1 MDLNEDE
8 PDVDEGEANFVND
21 VLNDGGVIEG
31 EGEAEFVNDVLNDGD
46 VIEGEGEAD
55 FVNDGDVIEVE
66 GVGNQDDGDVIE
78 GEGVNHRNEA
88 AGDVLNNEVAD
99 DGNVADDEG
108 HLIVPKIRKRK
119 PSERITKLK
128 LKKAVFDKDGGGS
141 TCSNPVNLE

>member
-1 MDLNEDE
+1 MHQDLNEDE
-8 PDVDEGEANFVND
+8 PNVDEGEANFVND

-31 EGEAEFVNDVLNDGD
+31 K
-46 VIEGEGEAD
+46 GEAD

-66 GVGNQDDGDVIE
+66 GVENQDDGDVIE
-78 GEGVNHRNEA
+78 GEGINHENEA
-88 AGDVLNNEVAD
+88 AGDVLNNEVDD

-108 HLIVPKIRKRK
+108 HLIVPKTRKRK

>member
-1 MDLNEDE
+1 MGWLEIELDDTPPVEMDLNEDE
-8 PDVDEGEANFVND
+8 PDVDEGEADFVND
-21 VLNDGGVIEG
+21 VLNDGG
-31 EGEAEFVNDVLNDGD
+31 

-66 GVGNQDDGDVIE
+66 GGQNQDDGDVIE
-78 GEGVNHRNEA
+78 GEGVNHGNEV
-88 AGDVLNNEVAD
+88 AGDVLNNEVVD

-108 HLIVPKIRKRK
+108 HLIVPKTRKRK

-128 LKKAVFDKDGGGS
+128 IKKAVFDKDGGGS